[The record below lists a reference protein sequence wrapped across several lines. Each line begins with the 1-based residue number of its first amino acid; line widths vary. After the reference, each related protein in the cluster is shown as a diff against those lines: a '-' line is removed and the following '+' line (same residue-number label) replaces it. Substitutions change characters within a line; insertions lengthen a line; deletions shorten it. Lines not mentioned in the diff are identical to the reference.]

1 MNKSA
6 SDEKQEKVM
15 DIELGQIRPNP
26 YQPRKHFDQG
36 QLEDLTKSILEM
48 GVIQPITVRRT
59 ADYYEIVAGE
69 RRYRA
74 SLNAGLATI
83 PAVVR
88 EFTDMEVAQIALVE
102 NLQRADLNYFE
113 EAEGYR
119 RLIDDF
125 TMTQEEVAARV
136 GKSQSTIANKLRI
149 LRIDPEV
156 RENIMVELLTE
167 RHVRALLKLRD
178 SASQMKVLKEIY
190 EQDMNVRQTEILI
203 EDMLTTDE
211 TGPAD
216 DEDVLAGMTS
226 KNRQKIIR
234 VIKDIRIYLN
244 SIKAAVQT
252 IEEAGIQVKM
262 AEKNFDDHVE
272 ILIHIPKTKR

>member
-1 MNKSA
+1 
-6 SDEKQEKVM
+6 
-15 DIELGQIRPNP
+15 
-26 YQPRKHFDQG
+26 
-36 QLEDLTKSILEM
+36 
-48 GVIQPITVRRT
+48 
-59 ADYYEIVAGE
+59 
-69 RRYRA
+69 
-74 SLNAGLATI
+74 
-83 PAVVR
+83 
-88 EFTDMEVAQIALVE
+88 
-102 NLQRADLNYFE
+102 
-113 EAEGYR
+113 
-119 RLIDDF
+119 
-125 TMTQEEVAARV
+125 
-136 GKSQSTIANKLRI
+136 
-149 LRIDPEV
+149 
-156 RENIMVELLTE
+156 
-167 RHVRALLKLRD
+167 VRALLKLRD

-203 EDMLTTDE
+203 EDMLTSDE

-272 ILIHIPKTKR
+272 ILIQIPKTRR